1 MNSRTT
7 DQQLRGTALSEST
20 DSQYLVVSNREP
32 YRHDWEGDDI
42 TVDRP
47 NGGLTSG
54 LDGAMRRL
62 GGTWIAWGDG
72 DADREVV
79 DDENR
84 VQVPPDADEDQYTL
98 ERVWLSEEEQ
108 ENYYLGFS
116 NRVLWPICHAALTKV
131 ESERRHWEA
140 YREVNRRFADTVAE
154 RVDEESVVWLQD
166 YHFGLAP
173 SMIRERTEHDPAIAH
188 FWHIPWPGPDTFRA
202 CPHGEEIL
210 RGLLGNDLLGFHVD
224 RYCENFLRCVDELI
238 PMATVD
244 LDAGVVHQPDGRLT
258 VRSFPLG
265 VEADRIQEQSTGAAS
280 HARFREF
287 ADEHGIDADG
297 MLALGVDRL
306 DYTKGI
312 PERLQA
318 LERLFEEQPDLRES
332 FTYVQIGSESRSE
345 IPAYEAVQAEVA
357 EAVERIND
365 RFGTDD
371 WRPVVYETGYVSNE
385 TLYALYRA
393 ADAALV
399 SPIRDGM
406 NLVAQEYVAAQAEDP
421 GALVLSEQAGI
432 HDRVG
437 DDVLSVT
444 PQNTDEF
451 ASAIREAL
459 AMSDKE
465 RERRMTSL
473 RREIQRNDLESW
485 TETMLDEIAVV
496 DASRHGR

>member
-1 MNSRTT
+1 MNSGTT
-7 DQQLRGTALSEST
+7 DQQLRGATLSESA

-32 YRHDWEGDDI
+32 YRHDRDGTDI

-116 NRVLWPICHAALTKV
+116 NRVLWPVCHSALTKI
-131 ESERRHWEA
+131 ESERQHWEA
-140 YREVNRRFADTVAE
+140 YRDVNQRFADTVAE

-173 SMIRERTEHDPAIAH
+173 SMIRSQTEHDPAIAH
-188 FWHIPWPGPDTFRA
+188 FWHIPWPGPDAFRA

-244 LDAGVVHQPDGRLT
+244 VDAGIVHQPDGRLT

-265 VEADRIQEQSTGAAS
+265 VEADRIQKQATEAAS
-280 HARFREF
+280 HDRFKEF

-318 LERLFEEQPDLRES
+318 LERLLEEQPNLRES
-332 FTYVQIGSESRSE
+332 FTYVQVGSESRSE
-345 IPAYEAVQAEVA
+345 IPAYEQVQAQVA

-365 RFGTDD
+365 RFGTGG
-371 WRPVVYETGYVSNE
+371 WQPVVYETGYVSNE
-385 TLYALYRA
+385 TLYALYRE

-406 NLVAQEYVAAQAEDP
+406 NLVAQEYVAAQAEGP
-421 GALVLSEQAGI
+421 GVLVLSEQAGI
-432 HDRVG
+432 HDRIG

-451 ASAIREAL
+451 ASAIHEAL
-459 AMSDKE
+459 TMSDTE
-465 RERRMTSL
+465 RERRMTTL

-485 TETMLDEIAVV
+485 TEAMLDEIAVV
-496 DASRHGR
+496 DASRNGR